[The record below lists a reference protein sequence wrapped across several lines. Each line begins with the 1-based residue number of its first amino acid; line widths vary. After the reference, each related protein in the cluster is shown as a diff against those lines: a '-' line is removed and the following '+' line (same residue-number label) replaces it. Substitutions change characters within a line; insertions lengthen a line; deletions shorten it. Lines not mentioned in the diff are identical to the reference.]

1 MQPRP
6 DRGTGLEAV
15 QADPG
20 SQEEVA
26 ALRLYTG
33 DRCQPRHRTRT
44 GRGGPA
50 REGATRLRRDAAAQP
65 GRSHP
70 AAQAAQIEAV
80 AEQIEDLDVLVNN
93 AGLAIFDDFGDRQ
106 VLSQHL
112 TVNFFGPEA
121 VTQAFTPHLP
131 HLRRSRGAMVNVLS
145 LATLASVPGWR
156 GTRLPRPRRS
166 RSPRRC
172 ASSSPLRACCSNAG
186 TPHCRPTCDEPDG
199 THNGPRAD
207 NGRPAVQ
214 TRLRKAHK
222 VRRCRQV
229 EVADTTH
236 AQAALQRSVSLARE
250 RPPIDLG
257 ARVASISA
265 CCSGPT

>member
-33 DRCQPRHRTRT
+33 DRCQPQHRTRT
-44 GRGGPA
+44 GRGGSAP
-50 REGATRLRRDAAAQP
+50 EGATRLRRDAAALP

-121 VTQAFTPHLP
+121 VTQAFTPHL
-131 HLRRSRGAMVNVLS
+131 RRSRGAMVNVLS
-145 LATLASVPGWR
+145 LATLASVPGMA
-156 GTRLPRPRRS
+156 GYS
-166 RSPRRC
+166 
-172 ASSSPLRACCSNAG
+172 ASAA
-186 TPHCRPTCDEPDG
+186 
-199 THNGPRAD
+199 
-207 NGRPAVQ
+207 
-214 TRLRKAHK
+214 
-222 VRRCRQV
+222 
-229 EVADTTH
+229 
-236 AQAALQRSVSLARE
+236 AALALTQTLRLQLAAQGVLLE
-250 RPPIDLG
+250 RGNAALPTDL
-257 ARVASISA
+257 R
-265 CCSGPT
+265 